1 MAYDVEKIRKI
12 EEALSVTSQLVG
24 EVQTCP
30 NEDGKVVGLGLN
42 NDSVICSDAAT
53 AIREGVFRTVIMGTF
68 SNGKSSIIN
77 ALIGSKVLPE
87 APTPSTA
94 IVSHVRFGKDH
105 NVYVHFKDGTPDEV
119 LSHADFFRKYKFTI
133 PDAEEA
139 RNTGTVE
146 RFNNVLD
153 SVVYSN
159 LPILENGVQ
168 ILDTPGLE
176 DKACATEV
184 ALRTAN
190 TANAILYTATAVAG
204 GFNSADQ
211 SFIQSNFENK
221 QLNNV
226 FFIINKS
233 DLQSDIEDLEAVK
246 EYYKY
251 LLKRVFVD
259 AEGNF
264 NEDLYNKR
272 VFFISAK
279 YVLEYKTGEH
289 TQKYTER
296 DLPEFI
302 RFERE
307 LEEFLTT
314 DARSIATFN
323 SCFAKLANAYNGAK
337 HASEINKSVLARG
350 VDSVREDVAN
360 AELLLRQSEVE
371 LDALKKSFDVAIA
384 KTEQVVVNELT
395 NIVDSI
401 DKTWEV
407 EMNRIIDNSGF
418 SVTDLVKIAGQAVMY
433 VGNKDKRDEKFAE
446 AVKPITKGVERF
458 IQSKIEEAVD
468 NIISLSHP
476 ILEDLK
482 EEINTTQINLDAK
495 FSAIYKM
502 FDVEAGKAEKGNVN
516 VFKLLGSLG
525 NGDANIMIELLAGN
539 DMGWADFLKKT
550 LVEIIMQSLIFGLI
564 GGPIGF
570 AIFVIKEWWALKK
583 GRDNMLAGIAKMSKD
598 DLLRQLKSKIEEKK
612 EDLSD
617 NVTQMYDD
625 EFDVISTNVRSKISE
640 ERAMLATTKSKL
652 DNAQYNYAAEIE
664 RCDYIV
670 NKIAQLSCSAYEYI
684 FGKTLSF
691 EAFGHLG
698 TTEK

>member
-1 MAYDVEKIRKI
+1 MAYDLEKIRKI
-12 EEALSVTSQLVG
+12 EDALSVTSQLVG
-24 EVQTCP
+24 EVQTSP
-30 NEDGKVVGLGLN
+30 NEDDKVVGLGLN
-42 NDSVICSDAAT
+42 NESVICSDAAA
-53 AIREGVFRTVIMGTF
+53 AIREGVFKTIVMGTF
-68 SNGKSSIIN
+68 TNGKSTIIN
-77 ALIGSKVLPE
+77 ALIGKRVLPE
-87 APTPSTA
+87 SMTPSTA
-94 IVSHVRFGKDH
+94 ILSYIRYGQNDDVI
-105 NVYVHFKDGTPDEV
+105 VYFNDGHSETM
-119 LSHADFFRKYKFTI
+119 SSSDFFNQYKYTI
-133 PDAEEA
+133 QDTAECRA
-139 RNTGTVE
+139 TGTVK
-146 RFNNVLD
+146 RFSNVKD
-153 SVVYSN
+153 SVVYSDRP
-159 LPILENGVQ
+159 LLKNGVQ
-168 ILDTPGLE
+168 IVDSPGLE
-176 DKACATEV
+176 DKDCATRITLQ
-184 ALRTAN
+184 AASN
-190 TANAILYTATAVAG
+190 ANAIIYTGAVPSG
-204 GFNSADQ
+204 GFNQNDNA
-211 SFIQSNFENK
+211 FFESNFEK
-221 QLNNV
+221 KHLNNV
-226 FFIINKS
+226 FFLFNKADFYDDS
-233 DLQSDIEDLEAVK
+233 DLQVIKDYVK
-246 EYYKY
+246 VQLQE
-251 LLKRVFVD
+251 VFVN
-259 AEGNF
+259 EGGVFDEN
-264 NEDLYNKR
+264 LYGKR

-279 YVLEYKTGEH
+279 SSLNNKIGEKVCAH
-289 TQKYTER
+289 SER
-296 DLPEFI
+296 DLPEFT

-360 AELLLRQSEVE
+360 AEILLRQSEVE

-418 SVTDLVKIAGQAVMY
+418 SVADLVKIAGQAVIY

-476 ILEDLK
+476 ILEELK

-495 FSAIYKM
+495 FSAIYRM

-684 FGKTLSF
+684 FGRTLSP
-691 EAFGHLG
+691 EAFENLG

>member
-30 NEDGKVVGLGLN
+30 NEDGKAVGLGLN
-42 NDSVICSDAAT
+42 NESVICSDAAA
-53 AIREGVFRTVIMGTF
+53 AIREGVFKTIVMGTF
-68 SNGKSSIIN
+68 KNGKSTIIN
-77 ALIGSKVLPE
+77 ALIGSRILPE
-87 APTPSTA
+87 AVTPATA
-94 IVSHVRFGKDH
+94 IISYIRYGENDDKIYVYFNDGSVKEMSHD
-105 NVYVHFKDGTPDEV
+105 T
-119 LSHADFFRKYKFTI
+119 FFNTYKFSKE
-133 PDAEEA
+133 DAQEVKE
-139 RNTGTVE
+139 TGRVE
-146 RFNNVLD
+146 RFMNVEK
-153 SVVYSN
+153 SVVYCN
-159 LPILENGVQ
+159 MPILQNGVQ
-168 ILDTPGLE
+168 ILDSPGLE
-176 DKACATEV
+176 DKECATRV
-184 ALRTAN
+184 TLQAASN
-190 TANAILYTATAVAG
+190 ANAIIYTGAVPSG
-204 GFNSADQ
+204 GFNQNDNA
-211 SFIQSNFENK
+211 FFESNFEK
-221 QLNNV
+221 KHLNNV
-226 FFIINKS
+226 FFLFNKADFYDNDS
-233 DLQSDIEDLEAVK
+233 LQEVK
-246 EYYKY
+246 DYVKVQ
-251 LLKRVFVD
+251 LHDVFV
-259 AEGNF
+259 
-264 NEDLYNKR
+264 NEDGIFDEELYRKR

-279 YVLEYKTGEH
+279 SSLHKKIGKPLC
-289 TQKYTER
+289 QNSER
-296 DLPEFI
+296 DIPEFT

-337 HASEINKSVLARG
+337 HASEINKSILARG

-418 SVTDLVKIAGQAVMY
+418 SVTDLVKIAGQAVIY

-476 ILEDLK
+476 ILEELK

-495 FSAIYKM
+495 FSAIYRM

>member
-12 EEALSVTSQLVG
+12 ENALSITSQLVG
-24 EVQTCP
+24 EVQTNP
-30 NEDGKVVGLGLN
+30 NEDGKTVGLGLN
-42 NDSVICSDAAT
+42 NESVICSDAAT
-53 AIREGVFRTVIMGTF
+53 AIREGVFKTIVMGTF
-68 SNGKSSIIN
+68 NNGKSTIIN
-77 ALIGSKVLPE
+77 ALIGSRILPE
-87 APTPSTA
+87 AATPATA
-94 IVSHVRFGKDH
+94 IISYIRYGDESNKISVYYTDGSVREM
-105 NVYVHFKDGTPDEV
+105 TPAE
-119 LSHADFFRKYKFTI
+119 FYETYKFTKE
-133 PDAEEA
+133 DANEA
-139 RNTGTVE
+139 KDTGKVS
-146 RFNNVLD
+146 RFENVD
-153 SVVYSN
+153 NSVVYCN
-159 LPILENGVQ
+159 KQLLQNGVQ
-168 ILDTPGLE
+168 IIDSPGLE
-176 DKACATEV
+176 DKACATKITLQS
-184 ALRTAN
+184 ASN
-190 TANAILYTATAVAG
+190 ANAIIYTGSVPSG
-204 GFNSADQ
+204 GFNMHDQ
-211 SFIQSNFENK
+211 AFFKSNFEGK
-221 QLNNV
+221 GLNNI
-226 FFIINKS
+226 FFLINKS
-233 DLQSDIEDLEAVK
+233 DFHEIEELQEVK
-246 EYYKY
+246 EFFKEQ
-251 LLKRVFVD
+251 LKDVFTD
-259 AEGNF
+259 ESGQF
-264 NEDLYNKR
+264 NEGLFKKR
-272 VFFISAK
+272 VFFISAR

-289 TQKYTER
+289 SSKYSER

-302 RFERE
+302 CFERE

-350 VDSVREDVAN
+350 VDSVREDVTN

-384 KTEQVVVNELT
+384 KTEHVVVNELT

-418 SVTDLVKIAGQAVMY
+418 SVTDLVKIAGQAVIY
-433 VGNKDKRDEKFAE
+433 VGNKDKRDKKFAK
-446 AVKPITKGVERF
+446 AVEPITKGVERF
-458 IQSKIEEAVD
+458 IQTKIEEAVD
-468 NIISLSHP
+468 NIINLSHP

-495 FSAIYKM
+495 FSAIYRM
-502 FDVEAGKAEKGNVN
+502 FDVEAGKAEKGNIN

-525 NGDANIMIELLAGN
+525 NGDANVMIELLAGN

-583 GRDNMLAGIAKMSKD
+583 GRDNMLAGIAKMSKE

-617 NVTQMYDD
+617 NVTQMYYD
-625 EFDVISTNVRSKISE
+625 EFQVISTNVRNKISE

-664 RCDYIV
+664 RCNYIV

-684 FGKTLSF
+684 FGKTLSP
-691 EAFGHLG
+691 EALGNLG